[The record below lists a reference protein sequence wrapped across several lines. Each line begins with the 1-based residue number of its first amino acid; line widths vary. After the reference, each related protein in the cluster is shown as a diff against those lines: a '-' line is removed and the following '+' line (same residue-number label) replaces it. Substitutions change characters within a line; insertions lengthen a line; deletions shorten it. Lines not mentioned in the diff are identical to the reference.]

1 MNHQSNMFINLKL
14 PLHAFQLISLRLL
27 LCYTAHEKLEN
38 NVLPHNQ
45 PTDTNKEVRLRFF
58 FHPILSSHSFQNLAL
73 RRKRMFREV
82 TVMMELLDIPVA
94 ELRKVLGFGPICI

>member
-1 MNHQSNMFINLKL
+1 MKFIANKNLRSFSYNGTIISIYPVYAKNWRLKMNHQSNMFINLKL

-58 FHPILSSHSFQNLAL
+58 FMANSSFS
-73 RRKRMFREV
+73 M
-82 TVMMELLDIPVA
+82 DD
-94 ELRKVLGFGPICI
+94 